1 MSSAPTG
8 SVVPSIAAILA
19 ASRWA
24 RVTPRVRSP
33 TKVTSLAPPL
43 RSRISWA
50 MRVSARSRAE
60 VSSTSAF
67 SRKRDEREV
76 IILSLRASQGPLK
89 GKHWFESSHSTRPL
103 ALLSTRGGDEQRH
116 ELVEVHRLGEMRV
129 EPGLERLA
137 HVLGLAVAGQR
148 DQPRD
153 GQIGACADAPRDLE
167 AVDVRQADV
176 AEHDVRTEPLGDPQ
190 PFLAAFRGLHRG
202 AFHLEHEL
210 EDVAR

>member
-19 ASRWA
+19 ARRWA
-24 RVTPRVRSP
+24 SVTPRVRSP
-33 TKVTSLAPPL
+33 TNVTSLAPPL

-50 MRVSARSRAE
+50 IRVSARSRAE

-67 SRKRDEREV
+67 SRKRDDREV
-76 IILSLRASQGPLK
+76 IVLSLRASQGPLK
-89 GKHWFESSHSTRPL
+89 GKRWIESSHSTRAA

-116 ELVEVHRLGEMRV
+116 QLVEVHRLGEMRV
-129 EPGLERLA
+129 EAGLDRLA

-153 GQIGACADAPRDLE
+153 GQIGSRADAPRDLE
-167 AVDVRQADV
+167 AVEVGQADV
-176 AEHDVRTEPLGDPQ
+176 AQHDVRPQPLGDPSPSS
-190 PFLAAFRGLHRG
+190 PF
-202 AFHLEHEL
+202 
-210 EDVAR
+210 